1 MVDLVPKKASKNWK
15 KLLLASASMS
25 VLLVNRSLH
34 LLSDL
39 SGSQSPLKLSLS
51 ALVVTSFVVTVVIVE
66 LADSSANL
74 DVGYRLLGNAE

>member
-1 MVDLVPKKASKNWK
+1 MVDLVPKKTSKNSK

-25 VLLVNRSLH
+25 VSVNFRSLH

-51 ALVVTSFVVTVVIVE
+51 TLTVTSFVVTVVIVE
-66 LADSSANL
+66 LVDSSANL
-74 DVGYRLLGNAE
+74 DVGCRLPGNAE